1 MKGEEEYQE
10 VEALE
15 GELRDLQVFILIV
28 VTVAGR
34 DQQSNLIEEEITI
47 ITMKNMIEVE
57 ADVWIEENIEA
68 YHQLV
73 AIISKGLNILNMV

>member
-47 ITMKNMIEVE
+47 ITIKNLIEFE

>member
-34 DQQSNLIEEEITI
+34 DQQNNLIEEEITI

-57 ADVWIEENIEA
+57 ADVWIEENIEV

-73 AIISKGLNILNMV
+73 AIISKGLNILNMA